1 MDLAL
6 YEKSPSGKLVDGGGY
21 RAFVPNP
28 LPPRLAWDDRLVG
41 LVSRADIALGTIA
54 GIGEN
59 LPNPHLLIYPFVRR
73 EAVLSSRI
81 EGTQSSLTD
90 LLVYEATAVEKR
102 EDVRE
107 VQNYVHAL
115 EFGLRRLD
123 EIPLGRQ
130 LFREL
135 HGVLMEGVR
144 GGQAAPGQFRTF
156 QNWIGPPGGRFED
169 ALFVPPPPPQMLAG
183 LMELET
189 FLNGDSALPAL
200 VQLALAHYQFETLH
214 PFIDGNGRLGRL
226 LVSLFLCRRGI
237 LKKPLLYLSAY
248 FERNRDEYYRL
259 LRAVSQRGEWR
270 EWIEF
275 FLQGV
280 IDQAHDAAAR
290 SRRLVALHDRYRDL
304 AVARRL
310 TPSATQLLDRLFTR
324 PVLGVR
330 GAQELL
336 GISFPGAQKA
346 VDALVKEGVLAE
358 TTGGRRNRTWAAR
371 EIMVVLE
378 EGLPPSRS
386 ATA

>member
-6 YEKSPSGKLVDGGGY
+6 YEKSTSGKLVDGGGY
-21 RAFVPNP
+21 QAFAPDP
-28 LPPRLAWDDRLVG
+28 LPPRLEWDDRLVG
-41 LVSRADIALGTIA
+41 MVSKADLALGTIA

-59 LPNPHLLIYPFVRR
+59 LPNPHLLIFPFVRR

-90 LLVYEATAVEKR
+90 LLLYEATAVEKR

-107 VQNYVHAL
+107 VQNYVRAL
-115 EFGLRRLD
+115 EYGLKRLD
-123 EIPLGRQ
+123 TVPLGRQ

-144 GGQAAPGQFRTF
+144 GGQAAPGEFRTF

-169 ALFVPPPPPQMLAG
+169 ALFVPPPPAWMLAG
-183 LMELET
+183 LEELEV
-189 FLNGDSALPAL
+189 FLNRDSDLPAL
-200 VQLALAHYQFETLH
+200 VQLALAHYQFEALH

-226 LVSLFLCRRGI
+226 LISLFLCRRGI

-248 FERNRDEYYRL
+248 FERQRDDYYRL

-270 EWIEF
+270 PWVEF
-275 FLQGV
+275 FLRGV
-280 IDQAHDAAAR
+280 NEQAGDAATRA
-290 SRRLVALHDRYRDL
+290 RRLVALHDRYRAL
-304 AVARRL
+304 AAAHQL
-310 TPSATQLLDRLFTR
+310 APSATQLLDRLFTR
-324 PVLGVR
+324 PVLSVR
-330 GAQELL
+330 GAQDLL

-346 VDALVKEGVLAE
+346 VDALVREGVLAE
-358 TTGGRRNRTWAAR
+358 TSGGKRNRTWAAR

-378 EGLPPSRS
+378 EGLP
-386 ATA
+386 AK

>member
-21 RAFVPNP
+21 QAFAPDP
-28 LPPRLAWDDRLVG
+28 LPPRLEWDDRLVG
-41 LVSRADIALGTIA
+41 MVSKADLALGTIA

-90 LLVYEATAVEKR
+90 LLLYEATAVEKR

-107 VQNYVHAL
+107 VQNYVRAL
-115 EFGLRRLD
+115 EYGLKRLD
-123 EIPLGRQ
+123 TVPLGRQ

-135 HGVLMEGVR
+135 HGVLMDGVR
-144 GGQAAPGQFRTF
+144 GGQAAPGDFRTF

-169 ALFVPPPPPQMLAG
+169 ALFVPPPPAWLLAG
-183 LMELET
+183 LEELEG
-189 FLNGDSALPAL
+189 FLNRDSDLPAL
-200 VQLALAHYQFETLH
+200 VQLALAHYQFEALH

-226 LVSLFLCRRGI
+226 LISLFLCRRGI

-248 FERNRDEYYRL
+248 FERQRDEYYRL

-270 EWIEF
+270 PWVEF
-275 FLQGV
+275 FLRGV
-280 IDQAHDAAAR
+280 TEQAGDAATRA
-290 SRRLVALHDRYRDL
+290 RRLVALHDRYRAL
-304 AVARRL
+304 AVAHQL
-310 TPSATQLLDRLFTR
+310 APSATQLLDRLFTR
-324 PVLGVR
+324 PVLSVR
-330 GAQELL
+330 GAQDLL

-346 VDALVKEGVLAE
+346 VDALVREGVLAE
-358 TTGGRRNRTWAAR
+358 TSGGKRNRTWAAR

-378 EGLPPSRS
+378 EGLP
-386 ATA
+386 AK

>member
-1 MDLAL
+1 MDQAL
-6 YEKSPSGKLVDGGGY
+6 YEKSPAGKLVDGGGY
-21 RAFVPNP
+21 LAFVPDP
-28 LPPRLAWDDRLVG
+28 LPPKLEWDNRLVG
-41 LVSRADIALGTIA
+41 LVSRADLALGTIA

-90 LLVYEATAVEKR
+90 LLLYEATAVEKR

-107 VQNYVHAL
+107 VQNYVRAL
-115 EFGLRRLD
+115 EYGLNRLD
-123 EIPLGRQ
+123 TVPLGRQ

-156 QNWIGPPGGRFED
+156 QNWIGPPGSRFED
-169 ALFVPPPPPQMLAG
+169 ALFVPPPPDRMLAG
-183 LMELET
+183 LEELEG
-189 FLNGDSALPAL
+189 FLNRDSDLPAL

-226 LVSLFLCRRGI
+226 LISLFLCRRGI

-248 FERNRDEYYRL
+248 FERRRDEYYRL
-259 LRAVSQRGEWR
+259 LRAVSLRGEWR
-270 EWIEF
+270 PWVEF

-280 IDQAHDAAAR
+280 TEQAGDAATRA
-290 SRRLVALHDRYRDL
+290 RRLVALHDRYRDL
-304 AVARRL
+304 AVAHQL
-310 TPSATQLLDRLFTR
+310 APSATQLLDRLFTR
-324 PVLGVR
+324 PVLSVR
-330 GAQELL
+330 GAQDLL

-346 VDALVKEGVLAE
+346 VDALVREGVLAE
-358 TTGGRRNRTWAAR
+358 TSGGKRNRTWAAR

-378 EGLPPSRS
+378 EGLAAPSR
-386 ATA
+386 

>member
-1 MDLAL
+1 VDLAL
-6 YEKSPSGKLVDGGGY
+6 YEKSPSGRLVDGGGY
-21 RAFVPNP
+21 QAFSPDR
-28 LPPRLAWDDRLVG
+28 LPPKLEWDNRLVG
-41 LVSRADIALGTIA
+41 FVSRADIALGTIA

-90 LLVYEATAVEKR
+90 LLLYEATAVEKR

-107 VQNYVHAL
+107 VRNYVKAL
-115 EFGLRRLD
+115 EYGLKRLD

-130 LFREL
+130 LIREL

-169 ALFVPPPPPQMLAG
+169 ALFVPPPPPQMLTA
-183 LMELET
+183 LEELEA
-189 FLNGDSALPAL
+189 FLNRESDLPAL
-200 VQLALAHYQFETLH
+200 VQLALAHYQFETIH

-248 FERNRDEYYRL
+248 FERQRDEYYRL

-275 FLQGV
+275 FLKGV
-280 IDQAHDAAAR
+280 IEQANDATAR
-290 SRRLVALHDRYRDL
+290 ARRLVVLHDRYRDL
-304 AVARRL
+304 AVAHQL
-310 TPSATQLLDRLFTR
+310 APSATQLLDRLFTR
-324 PVLGVR
+324 PVLSVR

-346 VDALVKEGVLAE
+346 VDVLVKEGVLAE
-358 TTGGRRNRTWAAR
+358 TSGGRRNRTWAAR

-378 EGLPPSRS
+378 EELPAARPSPV
-386 ATA
+386 